1 MKCSVVRHPIVQAEG
16 DVLIVSHYQDERRFP
31 PPLAQLD
38 RALGG
43 LLRRVFLEEKF
54 EAKPQQ
60 LTFVH
65 TAGRLAAKRVMV
77 VGLGR
82 RGEVNT
88 EAVRRAA
95 SAAVKRARDI
105 GGKIVSS
112 ELLGERLPA
121 KARAQA
127 MIEGALLG
135 SYTFDRYKR
144 EKNDKAVEE
153 LRIVDPGRRDREIK
167 EG

>member
-1 MKCSVVRHPIVQAEG
+1 MKCSVVRRPIVQAEG
-16 DVLIVSHYQDERRFP
+16 DVLIVGHYQDERRFP

-112 ELLGERLPA
+112 ELLGVVGVGHVGDGRQLMDAHMHAQVVAHYFDGTLDARL
-121 KARAQA
+121 
-127 MIEGALLG
+127 GALDENG
-135 SYTFDRYKR
+135 
-144 EKNDKAVEE
+144 
-153 LRIVDPGRRDREIK
+153 VDDLDGA
-167 EG
+167 